1 MPYGLGMAPT
11 QEEVEQNVGSNQPR
25 VPSGRQYWGD
35 IEYDPTSG
43 KYYGRGTDIQLGT
56 LTTGQM
62 EEIRAKRQQRPE
74 FQLDAIVR
82 GGGLTP
88 QERSQLTSAANRQ
101 LGREAEGM
109 QQAYER
115 NLAGAGGR
123 QAGSSMR
130 IAGNRL
136 LGAQL
141 DVQNRL
147 NEIAVDRKQK
157 ALMTLLQLQ
166 EQRRAERQARNRAEQ
181 AQKMNII
188 GQIFGIV
195 GRAGLAAVTGG
206 VSEAFSFGSETPGVE
221 APSLNFQYDQTRYA

>member
-1 MPYGLGMAPT
+1 MPFGMAPT
-11 QEEVEQNVGSNQPR
+11 QEEVARSAGSNQPS
-25 VPSGRQYWGD
+25 VPSGRKYWND

-56 LTTGQM
+56 FTTEQM
-62 EEIRAKRQQRPE
+62 DEIRAKRQQRPE

-115 NLAGAGGR
+115 SLAGAGGR
-123 QAGSSMR
+123 QAGSSVR

-166 EQRRAERQARNRAEQ
+166 EQRRAERQVRNQAEQ

-188 GQIFGIV
+188 GQILGV
-195 GRAGLAAVTGG
+195 AGRAGLAAATGG
-206 VSEAFSFGSETPGVE
+206 ASEAVRFGIQTPGVE
-221 APSLNFQYDQTRYA
+221 APSSNFQYDQTRYA